1 MALVIRR
8 LNRTYTVRKAPVILR
23 IVVGD
28 GQFGSSVV
36 RLDGEE
42 IASGA
47 IAMLLVGDGAGLRG
61 SKVAVAT
68 TVTDVQRNTN
78 RTSMTYELSGGPT
91 TDVHPVDA
99 NVDQDGGS
107 VLYVAR
113 FTFQ

>member
-1 MALVIRR
+1 MALTTRR

-23 IVVGD
+23 IVIGD

-36 RLDGEE
+36 RLDGQE

-47 IAMLLVGDGAGLRG
+47 IAMLLLGDGAGLRG
-61 SKVAVAT
+61 SKATVAT
-68 TVTDVQRNTN
+68 TVTDVQRGTN
-78 RTSMTYELSGGPT
+78 RTSVTFELSGGLT
-91 TDVHPVDA
+91 TDVHPVNADA
-99 NVDQDGGS
+99 DRDGGS